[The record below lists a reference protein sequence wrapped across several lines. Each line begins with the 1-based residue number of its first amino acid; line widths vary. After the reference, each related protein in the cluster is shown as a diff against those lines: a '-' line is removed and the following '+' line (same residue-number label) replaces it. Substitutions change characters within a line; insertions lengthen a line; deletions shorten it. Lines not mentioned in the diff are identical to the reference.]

1 MNKFVEIYTSI
12 NEAISINN
20 NIIKQKNVCRNIS
33 IFILFLSLFFIIDL
47 YNLAPLT
54 QILNIAG
61 INITFCNI
69 NKESETNIPFPGPY
83 IYIMLLIVNP
93 IEKPLKAIVPY
104 TIGMPIIVAAPNHKT
119 ITNII
124 LEVIDFFSKLNKFIP
139 SELLIFVDKS
149 LKYVSISWICVSFR
163 LFINITPIIKPTK
176 NKTVTSKNSLLL
188 LTTKLNNAYI
198 NIMPEPP
205 KIQE

>member
-33 IFILFLSLFFIIDL
+33 IFLLFLSLFFIIDL

-61 INITFCNI
+61 INITFCNN

-149 LKYVSISWICVSFR
+149 
-163 LFINITPIIKPTK
+163 
-176 NKTVTSKNSLLL
+176 
-188 LTTKLNNAYI
+188 
-198 NIMPEPP
+198 
-205 KIQE
+205 